1 MDDLKL
7 FARSEKALNSLVQT
21 VRVVSEDTG
30 MKFGI
35 EKCAMLVLK
44 RGNIIKSDGIVLP
57 DDTVIKAM
65 NEGDSYKYL
74 GIMEADQILRK
85 EMKEKVNKEYLRRTK
100 KVLKSKLNGGNSIAA
115 INTWAVSLLRYSAAF
130 LKWTREELRAID
142 RQTRKMM
149 TMYRALHPRDSVDRL
164 YLSRKEG
171 GRGLIS
177 IEDCVDI
184 AELSLKEYVMRS
196 KEKIISA
203 ARGNVTKEVES
214 AKAYKKRRREER
226 ETSVWEKELHGQHFR
241 QTKEVGAKESWT
253 WLQRGELKKETEG
266 MIMAAQSQS
275 LRTNAIKARIDKSRE
290 DAKCRM
296 CNEKEETIHHIVS
309 GCSNLAQKEYKR
321 RHDCVARALHWDI
334 LRQRGFKISDK
345 WYQQQPESVVE
356 NEQFKVL
363 WDFTIQT
370 DIEIHARRPDIVIV
384 DKNSN
389 ETIILDIAIPVDVN
403 IRNKE
408 QEKIVKYQDLAR
420 EIRKT
425 WNVSTKVIPIVIG
438 ALGTVTDRLEQ
449 YLKDIGVTTRIE
461 LIQKSTLLGT
471 ARIIRQVLDI

>member
-1 MDDLKL
+1 
-7 FARSEKALNSLVQT
+7 
-21 VRVVSEDTG
+21 
-30 MKFGI
+30 
-35 EKCAMLVLK
+35 
-44 RGNIIKSDGIVLP
+44 
-57 DDTVIKAM
+57 
-65 NEGDSYKYL
+65 
-74 GIMEADQILRK
+74 
-85 EMKEKVNKEYLRRTK
+85 
-100 KVLKSKLNGGNSIAA
+100 
-115 INTWAVSLLRYSAAF
+115 
-130 LKWTREELRAID
+130 
-142 RQTRKMM
+142 MM
-149 TMYRALHPRDSVDRL
+149 TIYRALHPRDSVDRL
-164 YLSRKEG
+164 YLPRKEG

-184 AELSLKEYVMRS
+184 AELSLKEYVMRT
-196 KEKIISA
+196 KEKMISA
-203 ARGNVTKEVES
+203 ARGNITKEVES
-214 AKAYKKRRREER
+214 AKVYKKRRKEER
-226 ETSVWEKELHGQHFR
+226 ETSAWEKELHGQHFR
-241 QTKEVGAKESWT
+241 QMKEVGAKESWT

-334 LRQRGFKISDK
+334 LRQRGFEVSDK
-345 WYQQQPESVVE
+345 WYQHQPESVAE
-356 NEQFKVL
+356 IEQFKVL
-363 WDFTIQT
+363 WDFTIKT
-370 DIEIHARRPDIVIV
+370 NIEIHAKRPDIVMV

-389 ETIILDIAIPVDVN
+389 ETIILDVAIPADVN

-408 QEKIVKYQDLAR
+408 QEKIIKYQDLAR
-420 EIRKT
+420 EIRKI
-425 WNVSTKVIPIVIG
+425 WNVSTKVIPIVMG

-461 LIQKSTLLGT
+461 LIQKSTLLST

>member
-1 MDDLKL
+1 
-7 FARSEKALNSLVQT
+7 
-21 VRVVSEDTG
+21 
-30 MKFGI
+30 
-35 EKCAMLVLK
+35 
-44 RGNIIKSDGIVLP
+44 
-57 DDTVIKAM
+57 
-65 NEGDSYKYL
+65 
-74 GIMEADQILRK
+74 
-85 EMKEKVNKEYLRRTK
+85 
-100 KVLKSKLNGGNSIAA
+100 
-115 INTWAVSLLRYSAAF
+115 
-130 LKWTREELRAID
+130 
-142 RQTRKMM
+142 
-149 TMYRALHPRDSVDRL
+149 
-164 YLSRKEG
+164 
-171 GRGLIS
+171 
-177 IEDCVDI
+177 
-184 AELSLKEYVMRS
+184 MRS

-214 AKAYKKRRREER
+214 AKAYKKRRKEER

-345 WYQQQPESVVE
+345 GYQHQPESVVE

-389 ETIILDIAIPVDVN
+389 ETIVLDIAIPVDVN

-420 EIRKT
+420 EIRKI

>member
-1 MDDLKL
+1 
-7 FARSEKALNSLVQT
+7 
-21 VRVVSEDTG
+21 
-30 MKFGI
+30 
-35 EKCAMLVLK
+35 
-44 RGNIIKSDGIVLP
+44 
-57 DDTVIKAM
+57 
-65 NEGDSYKYL
+65 
-74 GIMEADQILRK
+74 
-85 EMKEKVNKEYLRRTK
+85 
-100 KVLKSKLNGGNSIAA
+100 
-115 INTWAVSLLRYSAAF
+115 
-130 LKWTREELRAID
+130 
-142 RQTRKMM
+142 
-149 TMYRALHPRDSVDRL
+149 
-164 YLSRKEG
+164 
-171 GRGLIS
+171 
-177 IEDCVDI
+177 
-184 AELSLKEYVMRS
+184 
-196 KEKIISA
+196 
-203 ARGNVTKEVES
+203 
-214 AKAYKKRRREER
+214 
-226 ETSVWEKELHGQHFR
+226 
-241 QTKEVGAKESWT
+241 
-253 WLQRGELKKETEG
+253 
-266 MIMAAQSQS
+266 MAAQSQS

-296 CNEKEETIHHIVS
+296 CNEKEETIHHIVLR
-309 GCSNLAQKEYKR
+309 CSNLAQKEYKR
-321 RHDCVARALHWDI
+321 RHDCVAKALHWDI

-345 WYQQQPESVVE
+345 WYQHQPESVVE

-408 QEKIVKYQDLAR
+408 QEKIVRYQDLAR
-420 EIRKT
+420 EIRKI